1 MAIKK
6 KILAFAMLLLVA
18 APLFLI
24 LGHLVK
30 RELIYHQ
37 MMEKLENNSL
47 HTISIRLADINWIK
61 KNKEVMVDGKLFDVK
76 SWKIID
82 GQAKLVGLFDDEET
96 KLEKEFSSTMQQNN
110 NQQAPIN
117 QLALK
122 FIFNFLF
129 TNKQALLTPLLLQ
142 NCKPVYLVYNE
153 DAVALSFTIN
163 TPPPNC

>member
-1 MAIKK
+1 
-6 KILAFAMLLLVA
+6 
-18 APLFLI
+18 
-24 LGHLVK
+24 
-30 RELIYHQ
+30 
-37 MMEKLENNSL
+37 
-47 HTISIRLADINWIK
+47 
-61 KNKEVMVDGKLFDVK
+61 MVDGKLFDVK
-76 SWKIID
+76 SWEIID

-129 TNKQALLTPLLLQ
+129 INKQALLTPLLLQ

-163 TPPPNC
+163 TPPPN

>member
-6 KILAFAMLLLVA
+6 KILAFAMLLLAA
-18 APLFLI
+18 APLFFI

-30 RELIYHQ
+30 RELVYHQ

-47 HTISIRLADINWIK
+47 HTISIRIADINWIK
-61 KNKEVMVDGKLFDVK
+61 KNKEVLVDGKLFDVK
-76 SWKIID
+76 SWEIID
-82 GQAKLVGLFDDEET
+82 GQAKLTGLFDDEET
-96 KLEKEFSSTMQQNN
+96 KLEKEYSSTMHQNN

-117 QLALK
+117 PLALK

>member
-18 APLFLI
+18 APLFFI

-76 SWKIID
+76 SWEIID
-82 GQAKLVGLFDDEET
+82 GQAKLIGLFDDEET

>member
-1 MAIKK
+1 MAFKK
-6 KILAFAMLLLVA
+6 KILAFAMLLLAA
-18 APLFLI
+18 APLFFI

-30 RELIYHQ
+30 RELAYHQ

-47 HTISIRLADINWIK
+47 HTISIPLTDINWIK

-76 SWKIID
+76 SWEIID

-96 KLEKEFSSTMQQNN
+96 KLEKEFNSTMQQNN

-129 TNKQALLTPLLLQ
+129 INKQALLTPLLLQ